1 VEGNLKRLPWCAHLD
16 EETKPMKGPLS
27 TLNQS
32 GFLTINSQPRV
43 NAAPSDDDVHGWGGP
58 GGYVYQKAYV
68 EFFCSSENLTALKDA
83 LAAYPSMRYSACD
96 AKGAFETSSTS
107 NVTAV
112 TWGVFPDR
120 EVVQPTVVSKD
131 AFLVWKD
138 EAFGLWLSQWKS
150 IYEEGSESAKLVQSV
165 HDSYWLV
172 TIVDHDYIN
181 GNIFSVFNSAIAN
194 LPKK

>member
-1 VEGNLKRLPWCAHLD
+1 
-16 EETKPMKGPLS
+16 MKMPLA
-27 TLNQS
+27 TLNEA

-43 NAAPSDDDVHGWGGP
+43 NAAPSDHEVHGWGGP

-68 EFFCSSENLTALKDA
+68 EFFCSSEHLVALKEA
-83 LAAYPSMRYSACD
+83 LAAYPSMRYSACN
-96 AKGAFETSSTS
+96 AKGDFETSSTS
-107 NVTAV
+107 SVTAV

-138 EAFGLWLSQWKS
+138 EAYGLWLSQWKS
-150 IYEEGSESAKLVQSV
+150 IYPADSASAALLQKI
-165 HDSYWLV
+165 HDTYWLV

-181 GNIFSVFNSAIAN
+181 GNIFGLFNSAIAN
-194 LPKK
+194 LPKVNK